1 MTKIVWDKTGERR
14 YETGVDHAVLY
25 IPTSG
30 AYTNGVAWNGIT
42 SIAESPSG
50 AEATPVYAD
59 NIKYLN
65 LLSVEE
71 FGGTIEAITF
81 PDEFYQFDGGALVSG
96 GVIVGQQSR
105 PKFGLSYRSLI
116 GNDVQGDALGYKLH
130 LVYGAQASP
139 SERTN
144 TTINDSPEATP
155 LSWEFSTTAVAVT
168 GLKPTSLVT
177 IDSTKVDADNLA
189 ALELI
194 LYGSSGVA
202 PRLPLPDEVIAL
214 FAGSAVSVVP
224 VAPTYNS
231 STHVITIPATANVK
245 YFIDGEEVASG
256 AQPALTSGQTKVVE
270 SQPAFGYYFPANSD
284 DDWSFSY

>member
-1 MTKIVWDKTGERR
+1 MTRIEWDKTGERR

-25 IPTSG
+25 IPTNG

-50 AEATPVYAD
+50 AEATPIYAD
-59 NIKYLN
+59 NMKYLN

-81 PDEFYQFDGGALVSG
+81 PDEFYQFDGGAVPTP
-96 GVIVGQQSR
+96 GVIVSQQSR

-116 GNDVQGDALGYKLH
+116 GNDVQGDAAGYKLH

-155 LSWEFSTTAVAVT
+155 LSWEFSTTAVPVT

-177 IDSTKVDADNLA
+177 IDSTKVLPANLA
-189 ALELI
+189 ALETI
-194 LYGSSGVA
+194 LYGTAGVN
-202 PRLPLPDEVIAL
+202 PRLPSPTDVIAL
-214 FAGSAVSVVP
+214 FTGTSTSVSP
-224 VAPTYNS
+224 AQPTYNV
-231 STHVITIPATANVK
+231 STHVITIPTTTNVD
-245 YFIDGEEVASG
+245 YYIDGEIVTG
-256 AQPALTSGQTKVVE
+256 NVTLTTGQTKVVE
-270 SQPAFGYYFPANSD
+270 ARPKAGYYFPANMD
-284 DDWSFSY
+284 DDWAFSF

>member
-1 MTKIVWDKTGERR
+1 MSRIEWDKSGERR

-25 IPTSG
+25 IPNSQG
-30 AYTNGVAWNGIT
+30 AYTDGVAWNGIT

-50 AEATPVYAD
+50 AEATPIYAD
-59 NIKYLN
+59 NMKYLN

-81 PDEFYQFDGGALVSG
+81 PDEFYQFDGGAIPTP
-96 GVIVGQQSR
+96 GVIVSQQSR

-116 GNDVQGDALGYKLH
+116 GNDIVGEAAGYKLH

-155 LSWEFSTTAVAVT
+155 LSWEFSTTAVPVQ

-177 IDSTKVDADNLA
+177 IDSTKVSASNLA
-189 ALELI
+189 ALETI
-194 LYGSSGVA
+194 LYGTSGVD
-202 PRLPLPDEVIAL
+202 PRLPSPTDVIAL
-214 FAGSAVSVVP
+214 FSGSATSVTPAV
-224 VAPTYNS
+224 PTYNS
-231 STHVITIPATANVK
+231 TTHVITIPSTANVD
-245 YFIDGEEVASG
+245 YYVGGEVVTGTITLE
-256 AQPALTSGQTKVVE
+256 PNQTRVVE
-270 SQPAFGYYFPANSD
+270 ARPRPGYYFPEGTDEDNS
-284 DDWSFSY
+284 FTY

>member
-1 MTKIVWDKTGERR
+1 MARIEWDKTGERR

-25 IPTSG
+25 IPTNG
-30 AYTNGVAWNGIT
+30 AYTNGVPWNGIT

-50 AEATPVYAD
+50 AEATPIYAD
-59 NIKYLN
+59 NMKYLN

-81 PDEFYQFDGGALVSG
+81 PDEFYQFDGGAMPTPGIIVS
-96 GVIVGQQSR
+96 QQSR

-116 GNDVQGDALGYKLH
+116 GNDVQGDAAGYKLH

-155 LSWEFSTTAVAVT
+155 LSWEFSTTAVPVT

-177 IDSTKVDADNLA
+177 IDSTKVLKANLD
-189 ALELI
+189 ALETI
-194 LYGSSGVA
+194 LYGTAGVN
-202 PRLPLPDEVIAL
+202 PRLPSPSDVIAL
-214 FAGSAVSVVP
+214 FTGTATSVTP
-224 VAPTYNS
+224 VAPTYNAT
-231 STHVITIPATANVK
+231 THVISIPTTANVD
-245 YFIDGEEVASG
+245 YYIGSEVVTGSVT
-256 AQPALTSGQTKVVE
+256 LTTGQTKVVE
-270 SQPAFGYYFPANSD
+270 ARPKSGYYFPANID
-284 DDWSFSY
+284 DDWAFSY